1 MRLCEYLEIGKIIN
15 THGLKGEVK
24 VLPLTD
30 SVDRYYDLKWVYID
44 KLGKFEKYNITGV
57 KISRGFVLVKFREID
72 SIEKAEKLKDLYL
85 KVDRENAIKLP
96 EDSFFICDLLGCQVF
111 DEQNNSLG
119 KIKDVLETGSND
131 VYVVEGEKYGEI
143 LIPALKSVVR
153 EVSLENGW
161 IKVVLPEGLLDNE
174 I

>member
-1 MRLCEYLEIGKIIN
+1 MRLCEYLEIGKIVN

-30 SVDRYYDLKWVYID
+30 SINRFYDLKWVYID
-44 KLGKFEKYNITGV
+44 KFGKIEKFNIMAV
-57 KISRGFVLVKFREID
+57 KISKGFAIVKFREID
-72 SIEKAEKLKDLYL
+72 NVEKAEKLKDLFL

-96 EDSFFICDLLGCQVF
+96 EDSFFICDLLGCKVF
-111 DEQNNSLG
+111 DEQNSSLG
-119 KIKDVLETGSND
+119 IIKDVLKTGSND
-131 VYVVEGEKYGEI
+131 VYVVDGEKYGEI

-153 EVSLENGW
+153 KVSLENGW